1 LLASA
6 LGSGAG
12 VAVLMAYSVGS
23 FIGPLAAEFGWSRA
37 AIAAAPTFYAIVTV
51 FVGPLVGALAD
62 RHGARPVALV
72 SQLLL
77 AAAFTALSQL
87 RAPIGWLYAGYA
99 LLAALGAGTL
109 PIIWSRA
116 ITGWF
121 VHSRGL
127 ALGFSLIG
135 TGLIGAA
142 LPSLV
147 NALVERFGWRGAFL
161 GLAAM
166 PLLVGMPLAVW
177 FFREPPED
185 LQRRASRGS
194 GVADAVTADSF
205 SFGEAVRSFGF
216 WQMSLAFM
224 VVAIAVSAV
233 LSHTQSLLV
242 DRGISAATAAA
253 LLGLFG
259 LAISLGRLVSGYL
272 LDVFRGPWVACGMFA
287 MPALA
292 CVLLLTSGTS
302 LWLSGAAIVLVG
314 LAGGAEHDIAA
325 FFTARY
331 FGRMHFSAIYGLL
344 YALYGLG
351 GGFGPLLAGAVFDAT
366 GSYDQALVGGMFV
379 FVIAAA
385 LIGSLRTPA
394 RRLTHR

>member
-1 LLASA
+1 
-6 LGSGAG
+6 
-12 VAVLMAYSVGS
+12 
-23 FIGPLAAEFGWSRA
+23 
-37 AIAAAPTFYAIVTV
+37 
-51 FVGPLVGALAD
+51 
-62 RHGARPVALV
+62 
-72 SQLLL
+72 
-77 AAAFTALSQL
+77 
-87 RAPIGWLYAGYA
+87 
-99 LLAALGAGTL
+99 
-109 PIIWSRA
+109 
-116 ITGWF
+116 
-121 VHSRGL
+121 
-127 ALGFSLIG
+127 
-135 TGLIGAA
+135 
-142 LPSLV
+142 
-147 NALVERFGWRGAFL
+147 
-161 GLAAM
+161 
-166 PLLVGMPLAVW
+166 
-177 FFREPPED
+177 
-185 LQRRASRGS
+185 
-194 GVADAVTADSF
+194 
-205 SFGEAVRSFGF
+205 
-216 WQMSLAFM
+216 
-224 VVAIAVSAV
+224 VAIAVSAV